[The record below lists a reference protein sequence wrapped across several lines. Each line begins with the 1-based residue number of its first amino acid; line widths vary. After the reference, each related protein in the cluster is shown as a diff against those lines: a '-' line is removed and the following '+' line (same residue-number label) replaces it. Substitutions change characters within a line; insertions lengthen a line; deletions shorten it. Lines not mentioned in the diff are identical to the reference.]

1 MSCAIIDSMK
11 HTHITQKGVS
21 LIVKEDGSIWRPA
34 FQSSTKRVRAG
45 IEQEFVCDYQE
56 KQLAQCKN
64 KNGYLEVCVKQDGK
78 RVKLSVHRLIGLAFV
93 NGYQEGLTINHING
107 NKTDNRIENLEWVSL
122 ADNTK
127 HQWATGLV
135 NLRGENQP
143 GHKLTAKQV
152 IHIRKALKAGISA
165 NSLSIIAG
173 VNPSTIYLIEKG
185 KRWSHLD

>member
-21 LIVKEDGSIWRPA
+21 VIVKEDGSIWRPA
-34 FQSSTKRVRAG
+34 FKSTIKRIRHG
-45 IEQEFVCDYQE
+45 TEQEFVSDYKE

-78 RVKLSVHRLIGLAFV
+78 RIKLSVHRLIGLAFV
-93 NGYQEGLTINHING
+93 DGYQEGLTINHING
-107 NKTDNRIENLEWVSL
+107 NKTDNRPENLEWISL

-127 HQWATGLV
+127 HQWASGLV
-135 NLRGENQP
+135 NLRGEGQP
-143 GHKLTAKQV
+143 GHKLTARQV
-152 IHIRKALKAGISA
+152 VHIRKALKAGISA
-165 NSLSIIAG
+165 NSISIIAG

-185 KRWSHLD
+185 KRWSHID